1 MGKFR
6 GSNKTNGSTSSGNG
20 GILGSGIF
28 GMFGSTVN
36 CKDSDNSYYCNFV
49 KFFNFIIM
57 GLVLFFIVYFVYKF
71 AMPMLFSKKR
81 R

>member
-6 GSNKTNGSTSSGNG
+6 GLSKSNGSNTSGNG

-28 GMFGSTVN
+28 GFFGSTVT

-49 KFFNFIIM
+49 KFFNFVIM
-57 GLVLFFIVYFVYKF
+57 ALVLFVIVYYIYTF
-71 AMPMLFSKKR
+71 AMPILFSKKR

>member
-1 MGKFR
+1 MAKFR
-6 GSNKTNGSTSSGNG
+6 GSNKSTSSNTTGNG

-57 GLVLFFIVYFVYKF
+57 GLVLFVIFFYFYIIVK
-71 AMPMLFSKKR
+71 PMLFSKKR